1 MNAAVL
7 HTLGKPPRYEQFREP
22 VPAGDEVLVQVRAAA
37 LKPVDKQMASGAHYA
52 SPRELPVVCGI
63 DGVGRLE
70 DGSRVFF
77 AGPRPP
83 FGAMAERTVVQRARC
98 WPIPDGLDDVVAA
111 ALVNPGMS
119 AWLSLAWRAKLAPGE
134 TVLVIGA
141 TGTTGK
147 LAVQI
152 AKLLGAGRVIA
163 AGRNEE
169 AMAGLR
175 ALGADETVKI
185 TEKRQELT
193 NAFAQQASGSGFHV
207 ILDYLWGAPT
217 ESLLAAITTAGFA
230 PSHSGRMRLIQ
241 VGESAGATIS
251 LRAAALRSSPLEIVG
266 AGSGSMPPIDM
277 IRDIYNELL
286 ARAAAGEL
294 RIETQAVPLAEIEEA
309 WERKPA
315 SGTRFVIVP

>member
-37 LKPVDKQMASGAHYA
+37 LKPVDKQIASGAHYA

-77 AGPRPP
+77 AAPRHP
-83 FGAMAERTVVQRARC
+83 FGAMGERTVVQHVRC
-98 WPIPDGLDDVVAA
+98 WPIPKGLDDIVAA

-163 AGRNEE
+163 VGRNED
-169 AMAGLR
+169 ALDGLR
-175 ALGADETVKI
+175 ALGADATVKI
-185 TEKRQELT
+185 TENRQELS
-193 NAFAQQASGSGFHV
+193 NAFVQQASGRGFHV

-217 ESLLAAITTAGFA
+217 ESLLAAITTAGFT

-241 VGESAGATIS
+241 VGESAGATIA
-251 LRAAALRSSPLEIVG
+251 LPAAALRSSPLEIVG
-266 AGSGSMPPIDM
+266 AGSGAMPPMNM

-286 ARAAAGEL
+286 ARAVAGEL
-294 RIETQAVPLAEIEEA
+294 RIETQAVPLAEIEGA

-315 SGTRFVIVP
+315 SGIRLVMVP